1 MFTHNRDLPPLKLP
15 AADRDTILRKAHLLI
30 AEANGCVRP
39 VHRTS
44 TKISACRIPNPNLV
58 SAIQTLFIVKSK
70 LLLTGL
76 LLFVP
81 IAIAL
86 RLWPGAENPTALFI
100 CSAIGIIPLA
110 GWMGRATEALA
121 AQMGEAAGG
130 LLNATFGNAAEL
142 IIAVIALSKGLNSVV
157 KASIAGSIIGNIL
170 LVFGLSILCGG
181 TKYSEQRFNRT
192 GARTS
197 AISLSLAAIALIIPT
212 VFRTAAERSP
222 SGWSPIMEERLSLAI
237 ALVLFVTYF
246 CMLGFSLKT
255 HRHFF
260 QGIEGER
267 EEKGEYWSSGKA
279 ITVLLVATGFVTL
292 LSEFLVGTIE
302 SVRTTLGI
310 TETFLGIIVV
320 AIIGNAAEHST
331 AILMALKN
339 KMDLSVGIAIG
350 SSLQIALFV
359 APLLLFVSYSFGKPM
374 DLEFSRPEVFAV
386 VASVYILFQISGD
399 GETNWIE
406 GVQLLSVYV
415 ILGILF
421 FYLPEAVSH

>member
-1 MFTHNRDLPPLKLP
+1 MN
-15 AADRDTILRKAHLLI
+15 LRPSLSWLLLI
-30 AEANGCVRP
+30 
-39 VHRTS
+39 
-44 TKISACRIPNPNLV
+44 
-58 SAIQTLFIVKSK
+58 
-70 LLLTGL
+70 
-76 LLFVP
+76 VP
-81 IAIAL
+81 IAIVL
-86 RLWPGAENPTALFI
+86 RFWPAAENPTALFI

-110 GWMGRATEALA
+110 GWMGRATEVLA
-121 AQMGEAAGG
+121 TRMGEGAGG

-142 IIAVIALSKGLNSVV
+142 IIAVIALSQGLSGVV

-170 LVFGLSILCGG
+170 LVLGLSILCGG

-197 AISLSLAAIALIIPT
+197 TISLSLAAIALIIPT
-212 VFRTAAERSP
+212 VFHVTAERSP
-222 SGWSPIMEERLSLAI
+222 SGWSPIMEQRLSLAI
-237 ALVLFVTYF
+237 ALVLFITYF
-246 CMLGFSLKT
+246 CVLGFSLKT

-260 QGIEGER
+260 QGRKSEL
-267 EEKGEYWSSGKA
+267 EEKNEHWSRGKA
-279 ITVLLVATGFVTL
+279 IMVLLVATGFVAL

-302 SVRTTLGI
+302 SVRAAFGV
-310 TETFLGIIVV
+310 TETFVGIIVV
-320 AIIGNAAEHST
+320 AIVGNAAEHST

-359 APLLLFVSYSFGKPM
+359 APLLLFVSYLFGKPM
-374 DLEFSRPEVFAV
+374 NLEFSRPEVFAV

-421 FYLPEAVSH
+421 FYLPEAVAH

>member
-1 MFTHNRDLPPLKLP
+1 VNLKPSLSW
-15 AADRDTILRKAHLLI
+15 LLLI
-30 AEANGCVRP
+30 
-39 VHRTS
+39 
-44 TKISACRIPNPNLV
+44 
-58 SAIQTLFIVKSK
+58 
-70 LLLTGL
+70 
-76 LLFVP
+76 VP
-81 IAIAL
+81 IAIGL
-86 RLWPGAENPTALFI
+86 RFWPGAENPTALFI

-110 GWMGRATEALA
+110 GLMGRATEALA
-121 AQMGEAAGG
+121 ARMGEGAGG

-142 IIAVIALSKGLNSVV
+142 IIAVVALSKGLSGVV

-170 LVFGLSILCGG
+170 LVLGLSILCGG

-197 AISLSLAAIALIIPT
+197 TISLSLAAIALIIPT
-212 VFRTAAERSP
+212 VFHVTAERSP
-222 SGWSPIMEERLSLAI
+222 SGWSPIMEQRLSLAI
-237 ALVLFVTYF
+237 ALVLFITYF
-246 CMLGFSLKT
+246 CVLGFSLKT

-260 QGIEGER
+260 QGTESDL
-267 EEKGEYWSSGKA
+267 EEKSEYWSRGKA
-279 ITVLLVATGFVTL
+279 IMVLLVATGFVAL

-302 SVRTTLGI
+302 SIRATFGI
-310 TETFLGIIVV
+310 TETFVGIIVV
-320 AIIGNAAEHST
+320 AIVGNAAEHST

-359 APLLLFVSYSFGKPM
+359 APLLLFVSYLFGKPM
-374 DLEFSRPEVFAV
+374 NLEFSRPEVFAV

-421 FYLPEAVSH
+421 FYLPEAVAH

>member
-1 MFTHNRDLPPLKLP
+1 VKLKLS
-15 AADRDTILRKAHLLI
+15 
-30 AEANGCVRP
+30 G
-39 VHRTS
+39 
-44 TKISACRIPNPNLV
+44 
-58 SAIQTLFIVKSK
+58 
-70 LLLTGL
+70 TGL
-76 LLFVP
+76 LLFVA

-86 RLWPGAENPTALFI
+86 RFWPGAENPTALFI

-121 AQMGEAAGG
+121 ARMGEGAGG

-142 IIAVIALSKGLNSVV
+142 IIAVIALSKGLTSVV

-170 LVFGLSILCGG
+170 LVLGLSILCGG
-181 TKYSEQRFNRT
+181 TKYSEQRFNPT

-197 AISLSLAAIALIIPT
+197 AISLSLAAIALVIPT
-212 VFRTAAERSP
+212 VFHMAAERSP
-222 SGWSPIMEERLSLAI
+222 GGWNPMMEQRLSLAI
-237 ALVLFVTYF
+237 AVVLFVTYF
-246 CMLGFSLKT
+246 CVLGFSLKT

-260 QGIEGER
+260 QGTEGEL
-267 EEKGEYWSSGKA
+267 EEKEEVWSRSKA
-279 ITVLLVATGFVTL
+279 LLVLLVATGLVAL

-302 SVRTTLGI
+302 NVRATFGI
-310 TETFLGIIVV
+310 TETFVGVIVV
-320 AIIGNAAEHST
+320 AIVGNAAEHST
-331 AILMALKN
+331 AILVALKN

-359 APLLLFVSYSFGKPM
+359 APLLIFVSYLFGKPM

-421 FYLPEAVSH
+421 FYLPEAVLH

>member
-1 MFTHNRDLPPLKLP
+1 
-15 AADRDTILRKAHLLI
+15 
-30 AEANGCVRP
+30 V
-39 VHRTS
+39 
-44 TKISACRIPNPNLV
+44 
-58 SAIQTLFIVKSK
+58 FIVKLKRSFTW
-70 LLLTGL
+70 LLLI
-76 LLFVP
+76 VP

-86 RLWPGAENPTALFI
+86 RFWPGAENPTALFI

-110 GWMGRATEALA
+110 GWMGRATEALSA
-121 AQMGEAAGG
+121 RMGEGAGG

-142 IIAVIALSKGLNSVV
+142 IIAVIALSKGLSSVV
-157 KASIAGSIIGNIL
+157 KASITGSIIGNIL
-170 LVFGLSILCGG
+170 LVLGLSILCGG

-212 VFRTAAERSP
+212 VFHMAAERSP
-222 SGWSPIMEERLSLAI
+222 SGWSPIMEQRLSLAI

-246 CMLGFSLKT
+246 CVLGFSLKT

-260 QGIEGER
+260 QGTEGEL
-267 EEKGEYWSSGKA
+267 EEKAEYWSRGKA
-279 ITVLLVATGFVTL
+279 IMVLLVATGFVAL

-302 SVRTTLGI
+302 SVRATFGI
-310 TETFLGIIVV
+310 TEVFVGIIVV

-359 APLLLFVSYSFGKPM
+359 APLLLFVSYLFGKPM

-406 GVQLLSVYV
+406 GVQLLSVYL

-421 FYLPEAVSH
+421 FYLPEAVAH

>member
-1 MFTHNRDLPPLKLP
+1 MNLKPSLSW
-15 AADRDTILRKAHLLI
+15 LLLI
-30 AEANGCVRP
+30 
-39 VHRTS
+39 
-44 TKISACRIPNPNLV
+44 
-58 SAIQTLFIVKSK
+58 
-70 LLLTGL
+70 
-76 LLFVP
+76 VP
-81 IAIAL
+81 IAIVL
-86 RLWPGAENPTALFI
+86 RFWPGAENPTALFI

-110 GWMGRATEALA
+110 GWMGRATEVLA
-121 AQMGEAAGG
+121 TRMGEGAGG

-142 IIAVIALSKGLNSVV
+142 IIAVIALSKGLSGVV

-170 LVFGLSILCGG
+170 LVLGLSILCGG

-197 AISLSLAAIALIIPT
+197 TISLSLAAIALIIPT
-212 VFRTAAERSP
+212 VFHVTAERSP
-222 SGWSPIMEERLSLAI
+222 SGWSPIMEQRLSLAI
-237 ALVLFVTYF
+237 ALVLFITYF
-246 CMLGFSLKT
+246 CVLGFSLKT

-260 QGIEGER
+260 QGRKSEL
-267 EEKGEYWSSGKA
+267 EEKNEHWSRGKA
-279 ITVLLVATGFVTL
+279 IMVLLVATGFVAL

-302 SVRTTLGI
+302 SVRAAFGV
-310 TETFLGIIVV
+310 TETFVGIIVV
-320 AIIGNAAEHST
+320 AIVGNAAEHST

-359 APLLLFVSYSFGKPM
+359 APLLLFVSYLFGKPM
-374 DLEFSRPEVFAV
+374 NLEFSRPEVFAV

-421 FYLPEAVSH
+421 FYLPEAVAH

>member
-1 MFTHNRDLPPLKLP
+1 MNLKPSLSW
-15 AADRDTILRKAHLLI
+15 LLLI
-30 AEANGCVRP
+30 
-39 VHRTS
+39 
-44 TKISACRIPNPNLV
+44 
-58 SAIQTLFIVKSK
+58 
-70 LLLTGL
+70 
-76 LLFVP
+76 VP
-81 IAIAL
+81 IAIVL
-86 RLWPGAENPTALFI
+86 RFWPGAENPTALFI

-110 GWMGRATEALA
+110 GWMGRATEVLA
-121 AQMGEAAGG
+121 ARMGEGAGG

-142 IIAVIALSKGLNSVV
+142 IIAVVALSKGLSGVV

-170 LVFGLSILCGG
+170 LVLGLSILCGG

-197 AISLSLAAIALIIPT
+197 TISLSLAAIALIIPT
-212 VFRTAAERSP
+212 VFHVTAERSP
-222 SGWSPIMEERLSLAI
+222 SGWSPIMEQRLSLAI
-237 ALVLFVTYF
+237 AVVLFITYF
-246 CMLGFSLKT
+246 CVLGFSLKT

-260 QGIEGER
+260 QGTESEL
-267 EEKGEYWSSGKA
+267 EEKDEHWSRGKA
-279 ITVLLVATGFVTL
+279 IMVLLVSTAFVAL

-302 SVRTTLGI
+302 SIRATFGI
-310 TETFLGIIVV
+310 TETFVGIIVV

-359 APLLLFVSYSFGKPM
+359 APLLLFVSYLLGKPM
-374 DLEFSRPEVFAV
+374 NLEFSQPEVFAV

-406 GVQLLSVYV
+406 GVQLLSLYV

-421 FYLPEAVSH
+421 FYLPETVAH